1 MVQNG
6 VIVGFCPICW
16 SPVYR
21 KVVDGKTV
29 FYCPKCKLPINFVY
43 DEHPLAKHNEFVKH
57 CDSLGITDLE
67 ACC

>member
-1 MVQNG
+1 M
-6 VIVGFCPICW
+6 
-16 SPVYR
+16 S
-21 KVVDGKTV
+21 KDTDSGKTV
-29 FYCPKCKLPINFVY
+29 FNCPKHGSVNFVL